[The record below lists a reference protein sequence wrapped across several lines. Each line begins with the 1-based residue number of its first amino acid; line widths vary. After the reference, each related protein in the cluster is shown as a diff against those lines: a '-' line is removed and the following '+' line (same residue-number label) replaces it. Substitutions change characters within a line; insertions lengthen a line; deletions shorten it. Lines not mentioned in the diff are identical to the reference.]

1 MSTFLWVLVV
11 LAVWVSAGVT
21 AVVVLLGRQGHR
33 TARWWLPGVVLGP
46 LFLPIAAERGRH
58 GVVVLD
64 RRTAQGDDPDPGGVV
79 RTVVVAVDGSAES
92 DQAVRDAARLL
103 GGAGTRFV
111 LVTVVD
117 PDVAEFDDAEV
128 RAAADD
134 LLAER
139 ARWLGAGAEPV
150 LEIGCGRPSQVL
162 VDVARAEGADL
173 LMLGRRGRGLSRRV
187 LGSVAEQVARQA
199 TTPVLLAGPPAVDL
213 PAGGA
218 GPAGPSEAQASGS
231 TVGWASTDAASR
243 DSAQSPS
250 PSRWSR
256 AVSREV

>member
-1 MSTFLWVLVV
+1 MPTFLWVLIV
-11 LAVWVSAGVT
+11 LAVWVTAGVV

-33 TARWWLPGVVLGP
+33 TGRWWLPGVVLGP

-64 RRTAQGDDPDPGGVV
+64 RRAARGGDPEKPGPG
-79 RTVVVAVDGSAES
+79 RTILVAVDGSRES

-117 PDVAEFDDAEV
+117 PDVAEFDDADV
-128 RAAADD
+128 RAAAHD

-139 ARWLGAGAEPV
+139 ARWLGTDTEPV
-150 LEIGCGRPSQVL
+150 LEIGCGRPSRVL
-162 VDVARAEGADL
+162 VDVARTESADV
-173 LMLGRRGRGLSRRV
+173 LMLGRRGRGLSQRV

-199 TTPVLLAGPPAVDL
+199 TTPVLLAGPPE
-213 PAGGA
+213 AGGQ
-218 GPAGPSEAQASGS
+218 SEGSGGEGVRQAQPSGS
-231 TVGWASTDAASR
+231 TAG
-243 DSAQSPS
+243 
-250 PSRWSR
+250 
-256 AVSREV
+256 